1 MTTNKVRIKEV
12 GPRDGLQNEKNYIST
27 TDKIAFIEKL
37 AETGLDYIEVTSFVH
52 PKWIPQ
58 LADAVDVLSNL
69 KRQKEIT
76 YAALVPNIKGL
87 ERALQVQIDEASIFM
102 SASEGHNLS
111 NINKTIADTF
121 PVLKEVVEEAKRNN
135 LTVRGYV
142 STVIGCPYDGAV
154 KPEQVLY
161 VVDHLVDM
169 GVNEISL
176 GDTIGVGV
184 PTDVEKL
191 LELLLKKYP
200 TNLFAMHFHDT
211 YGTAIANIVKSLEM
225 GITTFD
231 SSIGGLGG
239 CPYAKGASG
248 NVATEDVHYLL
259 TKMGRQTGLNSEKLL
274 EAALYIESKIG
285 KTLNTKQLAISR
297 NEVNQ

>member
-1 MTTNKVRIKEV
+1 MTNKVRIKEV

-37 AETGLDYIEVTSFVH
+37 SETGLDYIEVTSFVH

-58 LADAVDVLSNL
+58 LADAVDVLCNL
-69 KRQKEIT
+69 KRRKEIT

-87 ERALQVQIDEASIFM
+87 ERALQVHIDEVSIFM

-111 NINKTIADTF
+111 NINKTISDTF
-121 PVLKEVVEEAKRNN
+121 PVLKEVVEEARLNN
-135 LTVRGYV
+135 LAVRGYV
-142 STVIGCPYDGAV
+142 STVIGCPYDGPV

-161 VVDHLVDM
+161 VVDHLIDM
-169 GVNEISL
+169 GVKEISL

-184 PTDVEKL
+184 PTDIERL
-191 LELLLKKYP
+191 LEVLLKKYP
-200 TNLFAMHFHDT
+200 PYLFAMHFHDT

-225 GITTFD
+225 GILTFD

-248 NVATEDVHYLL
+248 NVATEDVHYLF
-259 TKMGRQTGLNSEKLL
+259 TKMGKQTGLNAKKLL
-274 EAALYIESKIG
+274 EAAYFIESKLG

-297 NEVNQ
+297 SEVNH